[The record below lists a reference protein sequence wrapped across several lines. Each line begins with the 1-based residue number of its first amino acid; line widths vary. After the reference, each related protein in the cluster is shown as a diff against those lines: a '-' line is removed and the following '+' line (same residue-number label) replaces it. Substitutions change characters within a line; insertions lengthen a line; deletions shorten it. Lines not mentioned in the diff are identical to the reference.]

1 MSQSFSRCSCQQK
14 PLGMDMKSCVNTGF
28 LMIGS
33 INYILIE
40 DPNAPRTSTQV
51 IENQDLSIEGS
62 RIASTALD
70 YPNDVIYFID
80 DALNNIKKIF
90 RNGTGS
96 QVVTFCKLVI

>member
-1 MSQSFSRCSCQQK
+1 
-14 PLGMDMKSCVNTGF
+14 
-28 LMIGS
+28 MIGS

-40 DPNAPRTSTQV
+40 DPNAPRASTQV

-96 QVVTFCKLVI
+96 KIVTFCKLVI